1 LLSATSTGAYSLR
14 KLRSAYTGS
23 AIRVRRSSDS
33 TEQDIGFVNNELDT
47 VSLLTFVG
55 AGSGLV
61 TTWYDQSTSGSN
73 ATQVTAV
80 NQPRSVNAGVV
91 ETKNGKPTTVSSCWS
106 NYPSRH
112 NSD

>member
-47 VSLLTFVG
+47 VSL
-55 AGSGLV
+55 
-61 TTWYDQSTSGSN
+61 
-73 ATQVTAV
+73 
-80 NQPRSVNAGVV
+80 
-91 ETKNGKPTTVSSCWS
+91 
-106 NYPSRH
+106 
-112 NSD
+112 